1 MPSGGHRLTI
11 PVDLRTGLHSKSRCL
26 KCASAPCAAGSCGA
40 VVSPPLQ
47 TDTSSLCL
55 FSCGSSYES
64 SVFLTSFLVL
74 ALTESV
80 EGFWYQYLGKYY
92 LGCASW
98 SYAAFAQWSTAWAAP
113 VSCLSCWLLL
123 GEPRRMEEP
132 ARWLEKGCI
141 PFPPACSQ

>member
-1 MPSGGHRLTI
+1 M
-11 PVDLRTGLHSKSRCL
+11 
-26 KCASAPCAAGSCGA
+26 
-40 VVSPPLQ
+40 
-47 TDTSSLCL
+47 
-55 FSCGSSYES
+55 
-64 SVFLTSFLVL
+64 FLTSFLVL

-141 PFPPACSQ
+141 PFPPVCSQSPLRPGAQHTGGMEQSSLASKGPVVRVRLLREIPTFVPDLSKLEVILCK